1 MNLKKSVLTGVTLAI
16 SGVSLVVLAP
26 NKAQASSVLN
36 WSEPTEL
43 QTLDVSKVLDTVS
56 SDMLGSSMEGLYRL
70 GNNSEVT
77 PGIAEKTEVSDDG
90 LTYTFTLR
98 KDAKWSNGDPVTA
111 KDFVYSWQR
120 TVNPKTG
127 SEYAYLFNG
136 VKNAEAVN
144 KGEKPLSELGVKADG
159 DYKLVVTLD
168 HQIPYFKKLM
178 GFTIFFPQNENAVK
192 KYGKKY
198 GTQAKYT
205 VYNGPFQLK
214 DWNGSNLSWK
224 LVKNKSYW
232 DKKNVKLSEANF
244 QVNKSTSTSYNLFQS
259 GKLDSTYLNSE
270 QAKQLK
276 NKPEFLS
283 REQGRMNYLEM
294 NENNKLFKNEKVRQ
308 AVSYAVNRKQLV
320 DHVLGNGSLAP
331 EGIVSK
337 GLMKY
342 DGKDF
347 ADAAKTK
354 EGVSYDAKKAQK
366 LWAEGL
372 KESGVKNPTITLVGD
387 DTDVAKNVTEYLQS
401 QLQTNLKGLKVKVQN
416 VPMKNR
422 ISRAQDGKFDLIL
435 SGWGADFSDPIS
447 FLDLFT
453 SDNAQNYGKWSN
465 EEYDKLIEASKT
477 TDAGDPA
484 KRWDD
489 MVKASKVLSQNQG
502 VVPLYQLSQATMMNK
517 NVKGLVYNT
526 AGIQYNFKEVNVK

>member
-1 MNLKKSVLTGVTLAI
+1 MDLKKSVLTGVTLAI
-16 SGVSLVVLAP
+16 SGVSLIALTP

-98 KDAKWSNGDPVTA
+98 KNAKWSNGDPVTA

-159 DYKLVVTLD
+159 DYKLVVTLE

-276 NKPEFLS
+276 NKPEFVS

-372 KESGVKNPTITLVGD
+372 KEAGVKNPTITLVGD

-401 QLQTNLKGLKVKVQN
+401 QLQTNLKGLKVKVLN

-422 ISRAQDGKFDLIL
+422 ISRAQEGKFDLIL

-465 EEYDKLIEASKT
+465 EEYDKLIKASKT

-489 MVKASKVLSQNQG
+489 MVQASKVLSQNQG